1 MSDKENQNVTIEE
14 FFEFLK
20 TYLDE
25 KQIAFVKKA
34 YDFAAKMHADQKRR
48 SGEPYIIHPIY
59 SSTTQ
64 GNVWRESS
72 HAGRRR
78 DQAGKN

>member
-48 SGEPYIIHPIY
+48 SGEPYIIHPIQVANILAVYY
-59 SSTTQ
+59 SSNPGCQ
-64 GNVWRESS
+64 YPRPDENG
-72 HAGRRR
+72 
-78 DQAGKN
+78 